1 MKETP
6 ILQVNELTKRYGATT
21 ALEGVSV
28 AFRRG
33 EVHALVGE
41 NGAGKSTLSK
51 IIAGAVQP
59 TEGTLTIKGQTVTG
73 LSPMQAKKLGI
84 SMVYQEFNLVP
95 ELPVYENLFIGK
107 ELRNGPVIRRTE
119 MIRRS
124 REIFE
129 TMGVTLNCESRIKD
143 LSVAYCQLVE
153 IAKALLDEAGI
164 VDNDGDGWREW
175 NGEKISLNAVCPNG
189 WTDWQ
194 ASMEVVAAAGKNIG
208 VEITTLY
215 PEYSV
220 YQTVFVDPDQTEYAI
235 FMWSPD
241 ASTPSNPWG
250 RVNQFM
256 GKDYVGI
263 ANNWSGNWGQ
273 YVNDE
278 AEALIKKI
286 PTTTDTAEL
295 KDLYTKL
302 TEIYLTEVPS
312 FSLMYRPSVFH
323 CVNESVWTNFPAGDD
338 GRNIPPADCT
348 DGYGIAALYE
358 LELVG

>member
-107 ELRNGPVIRRTE
+107 ELRNGPVIRRAE

-124 REIFE
+124 QEIFE

-153 IAKALLDEAGI
+153 IAKALLDDSEVLILDEPTAPITNKEVEMLFRVVRMLREKGI
-164 VDNDGDGWREW
+164 LIIY
-175 NGEKISLNAVCPNG
+175 ISHRL
-189 WTDWQ
+189 D
-194 ASMEVVAAAGKNIG
+194 
-208 VEITTLY
+208 EIF
-215 PEYSV
+215 EICDRI
-220 YQTVFVDPDQTEYAI
+220 TVLR
-235 FMWSPD
+235 D
-241 ASTPSNPWG
+241 AHLV
-250 RVNQFM
+250 RC
-256 GKDYVGI
+256 
-263 ANNWSGNWGQ
+263 
-273 YVNDE
+273 
-278 AEALIKKI
+278 L
-286 PTTTDTAEL
+286 
-295 KDLYTKL
+295 LYTS
-302 TEIYLTEVPS
+302 PS
-312 FSLMYRPSVFH
+312 PRD
-323 CVNESVWTNFPAGDD
+323 A
-338 GRNIPPADCT
+338 
-348 DGYGIAALYE
+348 
-358 LELVG
+358 

>member
-107 ELRNGPVIRRTE
+107 ELRNGPVIRRAE

-124 REIFE
+124 QEIFE
-129 TMGVTLNCESRIKD
+129 TMGVTPVSYTHLDVYKR
-143 LSVAYCQLVE
+143 Q
-153 IAKALLDEAGI
+153 ALMYALAPWI
-164 VDNDGDGWREW
+164 
-175 NGEKISLNAVCPNG
+175 
-189 WTDWQ
+189 
-194 ASMEVVAAAGKNIG
+194 IG
-208 VEITTLY
+208 ML
-215 PEYSV
+215 
-220 YQTVFVDPDQTEYAI
+220 
-235 FMWSPD
+235 SPD
-241 ASTPSNPWG
+241 RQVVLLGTQVLRIVVFSEPLFGASIVTAGVFRGAGSSLLSSVLNLSLIHIFTPL
-250 RVNQFM
+250 
-256 GKDYVGI
+256 K
-263 ANNWSGNWGQ
+263 ANVLRG
-273 YVNDE
+273 V
-278 AEALIKKI
+278 
-286 PTTTDTAEL
+286 
-295 KDLYTKL
+295 
-302 TEIYLTEVPS
+302 IYNLQ
-312 FSLMYRPSVFH
+312 SVLWY
-323 CVNESVWTNFPAGDD
+323 NNGD
-338 GRNIPPADCT
+338 I
-348 DGYGIAALYE
+348 ILS
-358 LELVG
+358 